1 MDLVY
6 VSYNSSKWV
15 ESCFRSIICSD
26 FNLKSIH
33 VYVLDNSSTDDTLD
47 KLYHC
52 KEKYQDAL
60 GSFEVIPSD
69 INYGFGKGNNIAFS
83 QGNSDIVCFFN
94 IDPELRTDT
103 LARLDESSNPMKMLP
118 CGNCGNFRMSIL
130 KFTIRL
136 LWMRNGA
143 AVLRLL

>member
-15 ESCFRSIICSD
+15 ESCFRSIMCSD

-83 QGNSDIVCFFN
+83 KGNSDIACFFN
-94 IDPELRTDT
+94 IDTELRTV
-103 LARLDESSNPMKMLP
+103 
-118 CGNCGNFRMSIL
+118 G
-130 KFTIRL
+130 
-136 LWMRNGA
+136 
-143 AVLRLL
+143 